1 MILELV
7 TPEKIVLSEEVLE
20 ITAPTTTGEITV
32 LPKHVGLITQITPGE
47 LIVRKQGKIQHFA
60 ITGGI
65 LEVSKDKVVILGEHA
80 IRADDIEVAKAEEA
94 KRRAEQRMK
103 ERVSEED
110 FAEISAE
117 LRRSLLELKV
127 ARKRRGNRPQ

>member
-7 TPEKIVLSEEVLE
+7 TPEKIVLSEEVDE
-20 ITAPTTTGEITV
+20 VTVPTTTGEITV
-32 LPKHVGLITQITPGE
+32 LPKHVSLVTQVSPGE
-47 LIVRKQGKIQHFA
+47 LIVRKSGKVEHFA

-65 LEVSKDKVVILGEHA
+65 LEVSKEKVVILGEHA

-94 KRRAEQRMK
+94 KRKAEQRMK

-110 FAEISAE
+110 FATIEAD

-127 ARKRRGNRPQ
+127 ARKRRS

>member
-7 TPEKIVLSEEVLE
+7 TPEKIVLSEEVDE
-20 ITAPTTTGEITV
+20 VTVPTTTGEITV
-32 LPKHVGLITQITPGE
+32 LPKHVGLVTQVSPGE
-47 LIVRKQGKIQHFA
+47 LIVRKSGKVEHFA

-65 LEVSKDKVVILGEHA
+65 LEVSKEKIVILGEHA
-80 IRADDIEVAKAEEA
+80 IRADDIEIAKAEEA
-94 KRRAEQRMK
+94 KRKAEQRMK

-110 FAEISAE
+110 FATIEAD

-127 ARKRRGNRPQ
+127 ARKRRS

>member
-7 TPEKIVLSEEVLE
+7 TPEKIVLSEEVDE
-20 ITAPTTTGEITV
+20 VTVPTTTGEITV
-32 LPKHVGLITQITPGE
+32 LPKHVGLVTQVSPGE
-47 LIVRKQGKIQHFA
+47 LIVRKSRKVEHFA

-65 LEVSKDKVVILGEHA
+65 LEVSKEKIVILGEHA
-80 IRADDIEVAKAEEA
+80 IRADDIEIAKAEEA
-94 KRRAEQRMK
+94 KRKAEQRMK

-110 FAEISAE
+110 FATIEAD

-127 ARKRRGNRPQ
+127 ARKRRS

>member
-7 TPEKIVLSEEVLE
+7 TPEKIVLSEEVDE
-20 ITAPTTTGEITV
+20 VTVPTTTGEITV
-32 LPKHVGLITQITPGE
+32 LPKHVGLVTQVSPGE
-47 LIVRKQGKIQHFA
+47 LIVRKSGKVEHFV

-65 LEVSKDKVVILGEHA
+65 LEVSKEKIVILGEHA
-80 IRADDIEVAKAEEA
+80 IRADDIEIAKAEEA
-94 KRRAEQRMK
+94 KRKAEQRMK

-110 FAEISAE
+110 FATIEAD

-127 ARKRRGNRPQ
+127 ARKRRS

>member
-7 TPEKIVLSEEVLE
+7 TPEKIVLSEEVDE
-20 ITAPTTTGEITV
+20 VTVPTTTGEITV
-32 LPKHVGLITQITPGE
+32 LPKHVGLVTQVSPGE
-47 LIVRKQGKIQHFA
+47 LIVRKSGKVEHFV

-65 LEVSKDKVVILGEHA
+65 LEVSKEKIVILGERA
-80 IRADDIEVAKAEEA
+80 IRADDIEIAKAEEA
-94 KRRAEQRMK
+94 KRKAEQRMK

-110 FAEISAE
+110 FATIEAD

-127 ARKRRGNRPQ
+127 ARKRRS

>member
-7 TPEKIVLSEEVLE
+7 TPEKIVLSEEVDE
-20 ITAPTTTGEITV
+20 VTVPTTTGEITV
-32 LPKHVGLITQITPGE
+32 LPKHVGLVTQVSPGE
-47 LIVRKQGKIQHFA
+47 LIVRKSGKVEHFV

-65 LEVSKDKVVILGEHA
+65 LEVSKEKTVILGERA
-80 IRADDIEVAKAEEA
+80 IRADDIEIAKAEEA
-94 KRRAEQRMK
+94 KRKAEQRMK

-110 FAEISAE
+110 FATIEAD

-127 ARKRRGNRPQ
+127 ARKRRS

>member
-7 TPEKIVLSEEVLE
+7 TPEKIVLSEEVDE
-20 ITAPTTTGEITV
+20 VTVPTTTGEITV
-32 LPKHVGLITQITPGE
+32 LPKHVGLVTQVSPGE
-47 LIVRKQGKIQHFA
+47 LIVRKSGKVEHFA

-65 LEVSKDKVVILGEHA
+65 LEVSKEKVVILGEHA

-94 KRRAEQRMK
+94 KRKAEQRMK
-103 ERVSEED
+103 ERESEED
-110 FAEISAE
+110 FATIEAD

-127 ARKRRGNRPQ
+127 ARKRRS

>member
-7 TPEKIVLSEEVLE
+7 KKEKIVLSEEVDE
-20 ITAPTTTGEITV
+20 VTVPTTTGEITV
-32 LPKHVGLITQITPGE
+32 LPKHVGLVTQVSPGE
-47 LIVRKQGKIQHFA
+47 LIVRKSGKVEHFV

-65 LEVSKDKVVILGEHA
+65 LEVSKEKIVILGERA
-80 IRADDIEVAKAEEA
+80 IRADDIEIAKAEEA
-94 KRRAEQRMK
+94 KRKAEQRMK

-110 FAEISAE
+110 FATIEAD

-127 ARKRRGNRPQ
+127 ARKRRS

>member
-80 IRADDIEVAKAEEA
+80 IRADDIEIAKAEEA
-94 KRRAEQRMK
+94 KKRAEQRMK

-127 ARKRRGNRPQ
+127 ARKRRPKV

>member
-7 TPEKIVLSEEVLE
+7 TPEKIVLSEEVDE
-20 ITAPTTTGEITV
+20 VTVPTTTGEITV
-32 LPKHVGLITQITPGE
+32 LPKHVGLVTQVSPGE
-47 LIVRKQGKIQHFA
+47 LIVRKSGKVEHFA

-65 LEVSKDKVVILGEHA
+65 LEVSKEKVVILGEHA

-94 KRRAEQRMK
+94 KRKAEQRMK

-110 FAEISAE
+110 FATIEAD

-127 ARKRRGNRPQ
+127 ARKRRS